1 MTVGFLSQKVLSNG
15 LLSQL
20 AGHSPRKL
28 LISELLSRAD
38 QRSFL
43 DSSVLPAFC
52 SNSRSILVSTRNSA
66 FFCLARSAG
75 VAPIVWSIQADI
87 MSERS
92 RTSWLPSGMQSRM
105 GDSSGPAE
113 NAWKK

>member
-1 MTVGFLSQKVLSNG
+1 MTVGLRNQKVLSNG

-28 LISELLSRAD
+28 LTSELLSRAD
-38 QRSFL
+38 QRNL
-43 DSSVLPAFC
+43 RDSSVSPAFC

-92 RTSWLPSGMQSRM
+92 RTSWLPLGMQSRM
-105 GDSSGPAE
+105 AESSRSAE
-113 NAWKK
+113 